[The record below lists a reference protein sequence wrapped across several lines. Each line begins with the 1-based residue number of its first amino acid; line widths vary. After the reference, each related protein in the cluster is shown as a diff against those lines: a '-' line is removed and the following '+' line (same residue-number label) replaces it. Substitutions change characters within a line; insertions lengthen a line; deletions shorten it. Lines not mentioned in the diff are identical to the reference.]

1 MLSMAEDQLDPTKL
15 KGKIVAIDGPA
26 GSGKS
31 TTARLLAARLGFT
44 YLDTGAMY
52 RAVTWQA
59 LKSGI
64 DPSDSDKLGELA
76 HTMPLEFATEAEVNR
91 VRVGEHDVT
100 TDIRSPEITLHV
112 SEVSAH
118 RLVRQAMVARQQQ
131 MAQEGSIVAEG
142 RDTTTV
148 VFPDADIKIY
158 LDADTRT
165 RAERRL
171 LDLERMGI
179 NSSVEEQEADIVRR
193 DKHDSGRAHSPLT
206 IADDAHIVDTSN
218 LSIEGQIDKIIEL
231 IRSVAG

>member
-1 MLSMAEDQLDPTKL
+1 MTDDKLNLSKL

-52 RAVTWQA
+52 RAVTWYA

-64 DPSDSDKLGELA
+64 DPAAGDKLGEMA
-76 HTMPLEFATEAEVNR
+76 STMPLEFTTKAEVNR
-91 VRVGEHDVT
+91 VLVGEHDVT
-100 TDIRSPEITLHV
+100 TDIRSPEVTLHV

-118 RLVRQAMVARQQQ
+118 KSVRKAMVARQQQ
-131 MAQEGSIVAEG
+131 MGKKGSIVAEG

-148 VFPDADIKIY
+148 VFPQADIKIY
-158 LDADTRT
+158 LDANTRT

-179 NSSVEEQEADIVRR
+179 NSSVEEQEADIIRR
-193 DKHDSGRAHSPLT
+193 DKHDSGRTHSPLT
-206 IADDAHIVDTSN
+206 KAEDAHIVDTSN
-218 LSIEGQIDKIIEL
+218 LTIEGQVARIIEL
-231 IRSVAG
+231 IRSVVK

>member
-1 MLSMAEDQLDPTKL
+1 MTDEKLNLSAL
-15 KGKIVAIDGPA
+15 KGKIIAIDGPA

-31 TTARLLAARLGFT
+31 TTARLLAARLRFT

-52 RAVTWQA
+52 RAVTWFA

-64 DPSDSDKLGELA
+64 DPSDGDKLGEMA
-76 HTMPLEFATEAEVNR
+76 RTMPLEFATEAEINR
-91 VRVGEHDVT
+91 VLVGEHDVT
-100 TDIRSPEITLHV
+100 TDIRSPEVTLHV

-118 RLVRQAMVARQQQ
+118 KLVRKAMVARQQQ
-131 MAQEGSIVAEG
+131 MARNGSIVAEG

-171 LDLERMGI
+171 LDLKRMNI
-179 NSSVEEQEADIVRR
+179 DSSGEEQEADIIRR

-206 IADDAHIVDTSN
+206 KADDAHIVDTSN
-218 LSIEGQIDKIIEL
+218 LTIEGQVARIIEL
-231 IRSVAG
+231 IRSVVK

>member
-1 MLSMAEDQLDPTKL
+1 MTDEKLNLSAL
-15 KGKIVAIDGPA
+15 KGKIIAIDGPA

-31 TTARLLAARLGFT
+31 TTARLVAARLGFT

-52 RAVTWQA
+52 RAVTWFA

-64 DPSDSDKLGELA
+64 NPSDGDKLGKMA
-76 HTMPLEFATEAEVNR
+76 RTMPLQFTTEAEINR
-91 VRVGEHDVT
+91 VLVGEHDVT
-100 TDIRSPEITLHV
+100 TDIRSPQVTLHV

-118 RLVRQAMVARQQQ
+118 KLVRKAMVARQQQ
-131 MAQEGSIVAEG
+131 MARNGSIVAEG

-171 LDLERMGI
+171 LDLKRMDI
-179 NSSVEEQEADIVRR
+179 DSSVEEQEADIIRR

-206 IADDAHIVDTSN
+206 KADDAHIVDTSN
-218 LSIEGQIDKIIEL
+218 LTIEGQVARIIEL
-231 IRSVAG
+231 IRSVVK